1 MKTALYTV
9 AISFAGVLAIVL
21 GAPMA
26 GAQPEAT
33 PWTSRDRVMR
43 TLDVDTSRAMAAL
56 ETTIAAFFDTKESQA
71 AFIAAFEANLFPPKT
86 GADRVRV
93 LDDLKDRVER
103 DLGKDSPVLVSIT
116 AERAAVEA
124 AVREEEARRVES
136 LQDTLA
142 APAQE

>member
-1 MKTALYTV
+1 MKTAFYIV
-9 AISFAGVLAIVL
+9 AISFAGVLATAL
-21 GAPMA
+21 GASIA
-26 GAQPEAT
+26 GAQHETP

-43 TLDVDTSRAMAAL
+43 TLDVDTSRAMTAL
-56 ETTIAAFFDTKESQA
+56 ETTITEFFDTKESQA

-103 DLGKDSPVLVSIT
+103 DLGKDSPVLVFIT

>member
-9 AISFAGVLAIVL
+9 VVLLAGVLATAL
-21 GAPMA
+21 AASMA
-26 GAQPEAT
+26 GAQHETP
-33 PWTSRDRVMR
+33 PWTSRDRVIR

-56 ETTIAAFFDTKESQA
+56 ETTISAFFDTKESQA

-86 GADRVRV
+86 GADRVRA

-116 AERAAVEA
+116 AEREVVEA
-124 AVREEEARRVES
+124 AVRAEEARRVES

-142 APAQE
+142 APIQE